1 MHRDSASHL
10 RAAPAT
16 PFLQDPLSFLF
27 CYKNSIVMGKEK
39 KQQAAQAEEGAEGA
53 DAGYDAKVKFCSK
66 VRQKA
71 QPAFLSS

>member
-1 MHRDSASHL
+1 
-10 RAAPAT
+10 
-16 PFLQDPLSFLF
+16 
-27 CYKNSIVMGKEK
+27 MGKEK